1 MPGGHSERL
10 LRDEVRIPLERHVS
24 AFLGRTWRV
33 LGVQDRSDAASH
45 PAALLSDDT
54 FSIFVKLGVGEL
66 ARDQFNRELS
76 GLRTLTERAGVLTP
90 TGLGIVQV
98 GDEAL
103 LVLEAVDVVERTPEH
118 WRQMGRALA
127 RLHRVKGERFG
138 FETHAYWGRLFQDN
152 TPLEGWADFFRERR
166 LVPRLRAA
174 VTSGHLPPDVAARVE
189 RLGDRLP
196 ELCGPPVVP
205 ALLHGDAHQNNFL
218 STPAGP
224 VLLDPAVY
232 YGHPELELA
241 YIDFFAPVPEEFFHG
256 YRELAPVD
264 PGFAERRELWRIPA
278 WLAMVEVDGAQHQ
291 DALTKALRAYE

>member
-1 MPGGHSERL
+1 MLSPNASGGGFDSRRLHSSGPQVLRNLGPFVFPGEGSTDARARFGTPATGFAADSLGATRVGLSRQGVAGARCAGPER
-10 LRDEVRIPLERHVS
+10 
-24 AFLGRTWRV
+24 
-33 LGVQDRSDAASH
+33 
-45 PAALLSDDT
+45 
-54 FSIFVKLGVGEL
+54 
-66 ARDQFNRELS
+66 
-76 GLRTLTERAGVLTP
+76 
-90 TGLGIVQV
+90 
-98 GDEAL
+98 
-103 LVLEAVDVVERTPEH
+103 VLEAVDVVERTPEH

-127 RLHRVKGERFG
+127 RLHGVKGERFG
-138 FETHAYWGRLFQDN
+138 FETHAYWGSLFQDN
-152 TPLEGWADFFRERR
+152 TPLEGWVDFFRERR

-174 VTSGHLPPDVAARVE
+174 IASGHLPPDVAAHVE

>member
-1 MPGGHSERL
+1 M
-10 LRDEVRIPLERHVS
+10 S
-24 AFLGRTWRV
+24 AFLGRAWRV

-45 PAALLSDDT
+45 PAAILSDDT

-66 ARDQFNRELS
+66 AREQFNRELS

-127 RLHRVKGERFG
+127 RLHGVKGERFG
-138 FETHAYWGRLFQDN
+138 FETHAYWGSLFQDN
-152 TPLEGWADFFRERR
+152 TPLEGWVDFFRERR

-174 VTSGHLPPDVAARVE
+174 IASGHLPPDVAARVE

-278 WLAMVEVDGAQHQ
+278 WLAMVEVDGAQHV
-291 DALTKALRAYE
+291 DALTNALRAYE

>member
-1 MPGGHSERL
+1 M
-10 LRDEVRIPLERHVS
+10 S

-33 LGVQDRSDAASH
+33 LGARDRSDAASH
-45 PAALLSDDT
+45 PAAILSDDT
-54 FSIFVKLGVGEL
+54 FSIFVKLGAGDL
-66 ARDQFNRELS
+66 ARDQFHRELA

-103 LVLEAVDVVERTPEH
+103 LVLEAVEVVERTPEH
-118 WRQMGRALA
+118 WRRMGRALA
-127 RLHRVKGERFG
+127 HLHGVKGERFG
-138 FETHAYWGRLFQDN
+138 FETHAYWGSLFQDN
-152 TPLEGWADFFRERR
+152 TPLAEWVDFFRERR
-166 LVPRLRAA
+166 LMPRLRAA
-174 VTSGHLPPDVAARVE
+174 VASGNLPLEVAARVE

-196 ELCGPPVVP
+196 ELCGPPVMP

-241 YIDFFAPVPEEFFHG
+241 YIDFFAPVPEEFFRS

-278 WLAMVEVDGAQHQ
+278 WLAMVEVDGAQHV